1 MEHKVLVVED
11 SRPFRRLLE
20 AEIRKAGYIPYI
32 ASSIAEAET
41 ILNQDTGFLCAILDY
56 CLPDG
61 QDGEIIDV
69 CLSLDIKVIVLTSMM
84 DDRTRERVLAKPVID
99 YIPKD
104 SPACVSTIRPLLNRL
119 EKNQEHHV
127 LVVDDSL
134 TARRY
139 IRSLLERQYL
149 NVVEAK
155 DGHEALALMRQDER
169 VTLVITDYTMPE
181 MDGVSVVKALR
192 KLKTDGQ
199 LAIIGLSGEEDA
211 SLTAR
216 FLKAGANDFLT
227 KPFNQEE
234 FYCRLHSTL
243 NALDTE
249 RRLFKMANVDYL
261 TQVWNRRYF
270 FEHPHTRSHKGPRS
284 LALIDIDYFKKV
296 NDQHGHHVGDV
307 ALIELTKIMKQYFP
321 DSLVAR
327 FGGEEFC
334 IFDDND
340 ENSFEHK
347 LETMRE
353 VIAKAT
359 WTPYGKSFSITVSI
373 GLVYADDNVDALLQ
387 QADEALYQAKENGR
401 NQLIKNRQTD
411 SASFITQQ
419 KQC

>member
-1 MEHKVLVVED
+1 MEYKVLVVED

-20 AEIRKAGYIPYI
+20 AEIRKAGYIPCI
-32 ASSIAEAET
+32 ANSIEQAET
-41 ILNQDTGFLCAILDY
+41 ILNQETDFLCAILDY

-69 CLSLDIKVIVLTSMM
+69 CLSLDIKVIVLTAMM
-84 DDRTRERVLAKPVID
+84 DARTRERVLAKTVID

-104 SPACVSTIRPLLNRL
+104 SPSCVSSIAPLLNRL
-119 EKNQEHHV
+119 EKNHQHHV

-139 IRSLLERQYL
+139 VRSLLERQYL
-149 NVVEAK
+149 NVLEAQN
-155 DGHEALALMRQDER
+155 GQEALAMVRRDKR
-169 VTLVITDYTMPE
+169 ISLVITDYTMPE

-199 LAIIGLSGEEDA
+199 LAIIGLSGEEDP

-216 FLKAGANDFLT
+216 FLKAGANDFLA

-249 RRLFKMANVDYL
+249 RRLFNMANTDYL

-284 LALIDIDYFKKV
+284 LALIDVDHFKKI
-296 NDQHGHHVGDV
+296 NDQFGHHIGDIT
-307 ALIELTKIMKQYFP
+307 LIELAKMMKRYFP
-321 DSLVAR
+321 EGMVAR

-334 IFDDND
+334 ILYGND
-340 ENSFEHK
+340 ELGFVRR
-347 LETMRE
+347 LEAMRE
-353 VIAKAT
+353 ELEKTVWSPYDKA
-359 WTPYGKSFSITVSI
+359 FSITISI
-373 GLVYADDNVDALLQ
+373 GMVHADARIDELVQRADRC
-387 QADEALYQAKENGR
+387 LYQAKAGGR
-401 NQLIKNRQTD
+401 NQLIQDSQTD
-411 SASFITQQ
+411 LVS
-419 KQC
+419 

>member
-32 ASSIAEAET
+32 ASSIAQAET
-41 ILNQDTGFLCAILDY
+41 ILNQDTDFLCAILDY

-69 CLSLDIKVIVLTSMM
+69 CLSLDIKVIVLTAMM
-84 DDRTRERVLAKPVID
+84 DARTRERVLAKTVID

-104 SPACVSTIRPLLNRL
+104 SPSCVSSVAPLLSRL
-119 EKNQEHHV
+119 EKNNQHHV

-139 IRSLLERQYL
+139 VRSLLERQYL
-149 NVVEAK
+149 NVLEAQN
-155 DGHEALALMRQDER
+155 GQEALAMIRRDNR
-169 VTLVITDYTMPE
+169 ISLVITDYTMPE

-249 RRLFKMANVDYL
+249 RRLFNMANIDYL

-270 FEHPHTRSHKGPRS
+270 FEHPHTRSQKGPRN
-284 LALIDIDYFKKV
+284 LALIDVDHFKKI
-296 NDQHGHHVGDV
+296 NDQFGHHIGDI
-307 ALIELTKIMKQYFP
+307 ALIELAKMMKRYFP
-321 DSLVAR
+321 EGIVAR

-334 IFDDND
+334 VLYGND
-340 ENSFEHK
+340 EQGFERR
-347 LETMRE
+347 LEAMRE
-353 VIAKAT
+353 ELANTTWEPYDKA
-359 WTPYGKSFSITVSI
+359 FSITISI
-373 GLVYADDNVDALLQ
+373 GMVHADASIDTLIQ
-387 QADEALYQAKENGR
+387 RADRSLYQAKKDGR
-401 NQLIKNRQTD
+401 NQCVKANQIDFATL
-411 SASFITQQ
+411 
-419 KQC
+419 